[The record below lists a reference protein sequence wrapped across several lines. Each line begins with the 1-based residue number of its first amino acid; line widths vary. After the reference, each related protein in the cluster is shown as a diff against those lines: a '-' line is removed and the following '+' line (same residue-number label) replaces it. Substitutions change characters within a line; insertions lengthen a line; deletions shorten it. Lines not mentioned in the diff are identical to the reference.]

1 VKASSFGKLYAAAL
15 FAASAAV
22 VLSQAARVTA
32 LWDLSYILE
41 HAYRISLGELPY
53 RDFGLPHAPLTFLI
67 QAGLI
72 RLVAGHG
79 GLLPHFWYCALI
91 AGFTAILTYR
101 IVLIQLDAPGNTS
114 GPWHAFVVALP
125 TVFLSGYCIL
135 PLPFYDP
142 DCVFFVLLAL
152 VALLR
157 ARRHGLIWQHVVAGA
172 LVVLP
177 LLVKQNIGLSAFFA
191 IHGCLLLSAMLERS
205 GGERRAYVWYLSGTV
220 AALAVA
226 ALVIQFSVGVS
237 SYLHWTVSYAASR
250 RWPSMRLM
258 LSPYQRPLTWIT
270 VVCAFL
276 GYALVRSK
284 TASRWQVWSGLAV
297 IALPLL
303 YATRTML
310 RWGLAARSFTLWGLS
325 TVAGSAVAI
334 RDLPVTDRRFES
346 ALPLIAAAVS
356 HGAFSSQGVADS
368 SYGVWPF
375 LMIGLTPLA
384 DRLLRGV
391 ARPFLT
397 VTTLFIGSFSIVLL
411 VLGYRHVLLEER
423 LGFVDLSGEV
433 ERAALASVRGLATPG
448 TYVSDFERLVRRTDE
463 LIPQGEGI
471 LTMPGEDPF
480 FFATGRRPKLPIV
493 LFDDTAMPFDTAELM
508 RLLHRHN
515 IRWVVVKNRLQLRNS
530 PWRALDPFLA
540 NDLPSSYE
548 VVDELPRYT
557 ILRRRESLR
566 RRER

>member
-1 VKASSFGKLYAAAL
+1 VKASGFGKLYAAAL

-22 VLSQAARVTA
+22 VLWQASRVTV
-32 LWDLSYILE
+32 LWDLTYTLE
-41 HAYRISLGELPY
+41 VAYRISLGELPY
-53 RDFGLPHAPLTFLI
+53 RDFVLPQAPLTFLV

-72 RLVAGHG
+72 RLVVGTG
-79 GLLPHFWYCALI
+79 GLLPHFLYCALI
-91 AGFTAILTYR
+91 AGFTAVLTYR
-101 IVLIQLDAPGNTS
+101 IASVQLDTPGNAA
-114 GPWHAFVVALP
+114 GPWHAFIVSLP

-142 DCVFFVLLAL
+142 DCVFVVLLAL
-152 VALLR
+152 FALLR

-226 ALVIQFSVGVS
+226 ALLIHFSVGVS

-250 RWPSMRLM
+250 RWPSLRLM

-276 GYALVRSK
+276 GYALVRSR

-325 TVAGSAVAI
+325 TIAGSAVAI
-334 RDLPVTDRRFES
+334 SDVLKADRRFES

-356 HGAFSSQGVADS
+356 HGAFASQGVADS

-397 VTTLFIGSFSIVLL
+397 VTTLFVAFLSVILL
-411 VLGYRHVLLEER
+411 VLGYRHVSLEER
-423 LGFVDLSGEV
+423 LGFVDLSGAV
-433 ERAALASVRGLATPG
+433 ERATLPSVQGLATPG
-448 TYVSDFERLVRRTDE
+448 TYVSDFERLIQRTDE
-463 LIPQGEGI
+463 WIPQADGVI
-471 LTMPGEDPF
+471 VVPGEDPF
-480 FFATGRRPKLPIV
+480 FFATRRRPKLPIV

-508 RLLHRHN
+508 RLLDRHN
-515 IRWVVVKNRLQLRNS
+515 IKWVVVKNRLQLRNR
-530 PWRALDPFLA
+530 PWRELDSFLA